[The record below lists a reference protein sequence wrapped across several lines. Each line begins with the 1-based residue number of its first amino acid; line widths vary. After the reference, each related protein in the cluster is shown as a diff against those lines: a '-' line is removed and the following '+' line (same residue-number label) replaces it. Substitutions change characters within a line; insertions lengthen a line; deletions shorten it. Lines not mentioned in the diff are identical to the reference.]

1 MPVSMEQSL
10 MAEMR
15 RMHATQRELDRVAGA
30 RDADP
35 ALGGA
40 AVGPDFGAML
50 RGVDA
55 AQRDASER
63 MRAFDLG
70 QSDDLTGAM
79 LASAQADLSFSLL
92 MRTRDKV
99 VGAVEELVRM
109 PF

>member
-15 RMHATQRELDRVAGA
+15 RMQATQRELDRVAGA

-35 ALGGA
+35 APAGTPT
-40 AVGPDFGAML
+40 GPDFGTML

-55 AQRDASER
+55 AQRDAGER

>member
-15 RMHATQRELDRVAGA
+15 RMHATQRELNSVAGV

-35 ALGGA
+35 ALAGA
-40 AVGPDFGAML
+40 SVVPDFGTML

-55 AQRDASER
+55 AQRDAGER